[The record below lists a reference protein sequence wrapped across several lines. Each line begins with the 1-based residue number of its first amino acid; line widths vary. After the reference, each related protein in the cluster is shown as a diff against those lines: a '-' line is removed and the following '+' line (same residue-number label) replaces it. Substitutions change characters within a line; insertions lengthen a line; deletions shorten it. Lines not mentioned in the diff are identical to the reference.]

1 MTQDKKSGQ
10 SGEQIQDMVDT
21 IWNELNKGGKKV
33 KDERDQGHFQEEESE
48 FHF

>member
-33 KDERDQGHFQEEESE
+33 KDERD
-48 FHF
+48 